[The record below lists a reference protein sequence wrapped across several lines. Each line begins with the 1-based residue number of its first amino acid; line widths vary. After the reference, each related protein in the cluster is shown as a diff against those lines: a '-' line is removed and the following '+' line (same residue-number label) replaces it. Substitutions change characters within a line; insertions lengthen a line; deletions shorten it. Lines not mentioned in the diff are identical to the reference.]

1 MKKFIEILKYFLVV
15 LFFTLPVGCCGTK
28 KTKQL
33 PVVITPKEE
42 VKTIIRDSVVIRDSI
57 RIIPVERVKDIVPS
71 YDTLNMETSIAKSS
85 SWVDTTTHT
94 LQGVIE
100 NKKQTA
106 IQTKVIEKIVEK
118 IDTVRIYEPV
128 PYEVIKEVKYIPKI
142 YKYSMRFSIIILV
155 LIVIGI
161 IYKVKRW
168 LV

>member
-15 LFFTLPVGCCGTK
+15 LFFILPVGCCGTK
-28 KTKQL
+28 KTKQI

-100 NKKQTA
+100 NKKQTT
-106 IQTKVIEKIVEK
+106 IQTKVIEKIVERV
-118 IDTVRIYEPV
+118 DTVKIYEPQ

-142 YKYSMRFSIIILV
+142 YKYSMRFSIVILV
-155 LIVIGI
+155 LIIIGI

>member
-1 MKKFIEILKYFLVV
+1 MKKYIKFLNYFLVIV
-15 LFFTLPVGCCGTK
+15 FFTLPIGCCGTK
-28 KTKQL
+28 KTKQI

-57 RIIPVERVKDIVPS
+57 RIIPVEKIKDIVPS
-71 YDTLNMETSIAKSS
+71 YDTLKLETSIAKSS

-100 NKKQTA
+100 NKKQTT

-118 IDTVRIYEPV
+118 IDTVKIYEPQ

-142 YKYSMRFSIIILV
+142 YKYSMGFSIVILV
-155 LIVIGI
+155 LIIIGI
-161 IYKVKRW
+161 IYKIKRW